1 VITANIK
8 VASSVDWEN
17 ATAFRRY
24 TGIIRRILSML
35 PADRCG
41 SRQTISIGA
50 VMTWSLPPE
59 STVLLPN
66 APCAGYK
73 APNPPIA
80 VTSEKSKKDGGGK
93 TGT

>member
-1 VITANIK
+1 
-8 VASSVDWEN
+8 
-17 ATAFRRY
+17 
-24 TGIIRRILSML
+24 
-35 PADRCG
+35 
-41 SRQTISIGA
+41 
-50 VMTWSLPPE
+50 LPPE

-93 TGT
+93 TGTCAAF